1 MKKIVFLINVFL
13 FSWLS
18 NAQSE
23 ESKWV
28 VGLSSSL
35 VRFDKNE
42 RDRIQDGHN
51 FQFPKINVVRY
62 LTSGVSF
69 DASITLGVV
78 GIDPIVHN
86 PFDYFSFDGTL
97 RYDFDLSDDNFVPY
111 VGLGGS
117 IINAPSTIQNSTTSG
132 NLNLTFGSTLWVSNN
147 WGLNAQGTCKTPLN
161 QGQGI
166 VNHIQISVGV
176 VYSFF
181 PRYFRSRSW
190 RDRRVRY

>member
-35 VRFDKNE
+35 LRFDKNE

-62 LTSGVSF
+62 LTDGVSF

-86 PFDYFSFDGTL
+86 PFDYFSLDGTL
-97 RYDFDLSDDNFVPY
+97 RYDFNLSDDNFVPY
-111 VGLGGS
+111 VGLGGGL
-117 IINAPSTIQNSTTSG
+117 INAPSTIQNSKTSG
-132 NLNLTFGSTLWVSNN
+132 TLNLTFGSTLWISNHL
-147 WGLNAQGTCKTPLN
+147 GVNAQSTYKNPLQ

-176 VYSFF
+176 VYSFS

-190 RDRRVRY
+190 RVRRVRY